1 MPIVDEEEVYRFNR
15 TFMELKYKKNLD
27 DYEVQFRFNRTFMEL
42 KCAVLDAVSKKDA
55 VV

>member
-1 MPIVDEEEVYRFNR
+1 
-15 TFMELKYKKNLD
+15 MELKYKKNLD